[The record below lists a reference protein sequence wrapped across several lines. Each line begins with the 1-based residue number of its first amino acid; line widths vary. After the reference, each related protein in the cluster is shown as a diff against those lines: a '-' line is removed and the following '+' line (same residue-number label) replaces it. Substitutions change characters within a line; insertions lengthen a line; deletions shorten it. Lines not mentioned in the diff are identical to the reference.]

1 MFINRKM
8 PERQKKQRAGGMPL
22 SFLEPFYR
30 EPSAAAGSNVN
41 VSQVALARPVLNHT
55 GGSRHGRRR
64 SHSHKRARRS
74 VTRKRVMKGGFIPS
88 VMGSFVQNAKM
99 LLPAVGVNAYRMY
112 MNYNKTRRNRY

>member
-1 MFINRKM
+1 MVIDRKM
-8 PERQKKQRAGGMPL
+8 PARQKKQRAGGMPL

-41 VSQVALARPVLNHT
+41 VSQVALARPVLNLT
-55 GGSRHGRRR
+55 GGSRRSRRR
-64 SHSHKRARRS
+64 

-112 MNYNKTRRNRY
+112 MNFNKTRRNRY

>member
-1 MFINRKM
+1 
-8 PERQKKQRAGGMPL
+8 MPL

-55 GGSRHGRRR
+55 GGSRHGRKRSHRR
-64 SHSHKRARRS
+64 SHKS

-112 MNYNKTRRNRY
+112 MNFNKTRRNRY

>member
-1 MFINRKM
+1 VVIDRKM
-8 PERQKKQRAGGMPL
+8 PARQKKQRAGGMPL

-41 VSQVALARPVLNHT
+41 VSQVALARPVLNLT
-55 GGSRHGRRR
+55 GGSRHSRRR
-64 SHSHKRARRS
+64 SRRR

-112 MNYNKTRRNRY
+112 MNFNKTRRNRY